1 MAKKGG
7 LGLGRGLDALMNTGG
22 ESASV
27 DADVVS
33 VSDIAVGAKLPEG
46 IESDADGA
54 LWADVAL
61 LQPNPRQPRREFD
74 QTLLEELASSIKEHG
89 VVQPIIVEPAGEKN
103 FFIIAGERRTRA
115 AKLAGLQ
122 KVPVQIRRYNDQK
135 SSKSRSSKIYSVPI

>member
-54 LWADVAL
+54 LWANVAL
-61 LQPNPRQPRREFD
+61 LQPNPRQPRKEFVP
-74 QTLLEELASSIKEHG
+74 AS
-89 VVQPIIVEPAGEKN
+89 
-103 FFIIAGERRTRA
+103 
-115 AKLAGLQ
+115 L
-122 KVPVQIRRYNDQK
+122 
-135 SSKSRSSKIYSVPI
+135 